1 MDFSILFQI
10 QAPEASNEEQP
21 MSDSDD
27 EGGKLTFFHGR

>member
-1 MDFSILFQI
+1 MDYSILIQI

-27 EGGKLTFFHGR
+27 EGGKLTFSNER